1 MNTKKTQNCKVYC
14 LAIQK
19 GGVAKTTS
27 SVAMS
32 AALAELG
39 YKVLLIDNDPQAN
52 STRAV
57 GKYGRNG
64 TEISITNIMDDL
76 LNYRMFNKDK
86 GIQNTDE
93 NFDILPSN
101 DSYAG
106 IELQMISIMNREYF
120 LKRYVE
126 MQREDYDYIIIDCP
140 PNLGMLTINA
150 LVASDEVLIP
160 AQAQDYSATSIHQVL
175 NTIKMIWQYPNPN
188 LKIGGIFL
196 TMFNDRRNEDKYM
209 LESIKLAF
217 SSLRLFDTTIPYSVR
232 VSEAARKRKSI
243 IAYETNGKVANAYRG
258 LVQEVLTSVE

>member
-1 MNTKKTQNCKVYC
+1 MNTKKTNNCKVYC

-57 GKYGRNG
+57 GKYGKTG
-64 TEISITNIMDDL
+64 SKISIANIMDDL
-76 LNYRMFNKDK
+76 INFRLFNKDK
-86 GIQNTDE
+86 GILQTNE
-93 NFDILPSN
+93 NFDVLPSD

-106 IELQMISIMNREYF
+106 LELQMISIMNREYF
-120 LKRYVE
+120 LKKYVD
-126 MQREDYDYIIIDCP
+126 MVREDYDYIIIDCP
-140 PNLGMLTINA
+140 PNLGMLTVNA
-150 LVASDEVLIP
+150 LVASDEILIP
-160 AQAQDYSATSIHQVL
+160 AQAQDYSATSIQQVL

-196 TMFNDRRNEDKYM
+196 TMFDSRRKEDNLMKKNIDM
-209 LESIKLAF
+209 AFNSIK
-217 SSLRLFDTTIPYSVR
+217 LFDTTIPYSVR
-232 VSEAARKRKSI
+232 VSEAARNRKSI
-243 IAYETNGKVANAYRG
+243 IGYETNGKVANAYRN
-258 LVQEVLTSVE
+258 LIQEVINNA